1 MGTEPESPVAGT
13 PMDRNHC
20 TRSESGQRARTG
32 VVGHETSASVLVT
45 VRIKRNGTNWTR
57 LGAMFGVAASHKDT
71 KSSSVRVS
79 TTRPG

>member
-20 TRSESGQRARTG
+20 TRSESGQRARTE
-32 VVGHETSASVLVT
+32 VMFDETRARVLVT
-45 VRIKRNGTNWTR
+45 VRTKSSGTNCAR
-57 LGAMFGVAASHKDT
+57 PGATTGVEASHKNT
-71 KSSSVRVS
+71 MSSKARVS